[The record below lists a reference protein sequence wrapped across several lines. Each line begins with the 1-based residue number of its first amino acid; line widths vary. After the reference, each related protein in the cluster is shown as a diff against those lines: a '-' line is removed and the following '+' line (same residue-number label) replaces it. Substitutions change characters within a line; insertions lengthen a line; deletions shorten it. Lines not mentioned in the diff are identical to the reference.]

1 MFPFLYSVCC
11 CGEFVQVVLLRAFSV
26 ICYGHENQNINTSG
40 KHLVEFYF
48 TKYFNVTGANTILFT
63 QSEKITL
70 CKIPIVDDINY
81 QAAYPY
87 LKHILKLLIILLRR
101 ARSKKIV

>member
-1 MFPFLYSVCC
+1 MFPFLYGVCC

-63 QSEKITL
+63 QSEKITFFVGSKRGTDSPPASRDL
-70 CKIPIVDDINY
+70 YFCPTIVTIM
-81 QAAYPY
+81 
-87 LKHILKLLIILLRR
+87 KG
-101 ARSKKIV
+101 KKW